1 MASEVIFLTED
12 EVAARYRGAISR
24 GTLRNWRCQAKGP
37 PFLKVGRGVVYPLE
51 ALKAWEARNTT
62 LVAGSDDASG

>member
-1 MASEVIFLTED
+1 MT
-12 EVAARYRGAISR
+12 
-24 GTLRNWRCQAKGP
+24 TLRNWRCQAKGP

-62 LVAGSDDASG
+62 LVAESDDASG